1 MKYKTAMGKVVDM
14 GILASKN
21 EKARAVGN
29 MKVNA
34 RGDTID
40 SAGNVIKSITS
51 KVNENYAKTVG
62 NRSANVVKRP
72 VQQPERTKIKPDV
85 VKEELTKFEQEL
97 EAEFEDDLEVEQIK
111 ATEVKE
117 TKSVEVKETKEI
129 KAKELNSK
137 NGNTSAQD

>member
-14 GILASKN
+14 GILAAKN

-40 SAGNVIKSITS
+40 SAGNVVKSVTS

-72 VQQPERTKIKPDV
+72 AQPMERTKIKPDV
-85 VKEELTKFEQEL
+85 VKEELTKFEQEI

-111 ATEVKE
+111 ALEVKETKVEVKE
-117 TKSVEVKETKEI
+117 TKS
-129 KAKELNSK
+129 KELNSK
-137 NGNTSAQD
+137 NGNTSA

>member
-14 GILASKN
+14 GILAAKN

-40 SAGNVIKSITS
+40 SAGNVVKSITS

-72 VQQPERTKIKPDV
+72 PQPMERNKIKPDV

-111 ATEVKE
+111 ALEVKETKVEVKE
-117 TKSVEVKETKEI
+117 TKS
-129 KAKELNSK
+129 KELNSK
-137 NGNTSAQD
+137 NGNTSA

>member
-14 GILASKN
+14 GALAAKN

-40 SAGNVIKSITS
+40 STGNVVKSITS

-72 VQQPERTKIKPDV
+72 PQPIERNKIKPDV

-117 TKSVEVKETKEI
+117 SKVEVKEIKSKEI
-129 KAKELNSK
+129 NSK
-137 NGNTSAQD
+137 NGYTTTQD